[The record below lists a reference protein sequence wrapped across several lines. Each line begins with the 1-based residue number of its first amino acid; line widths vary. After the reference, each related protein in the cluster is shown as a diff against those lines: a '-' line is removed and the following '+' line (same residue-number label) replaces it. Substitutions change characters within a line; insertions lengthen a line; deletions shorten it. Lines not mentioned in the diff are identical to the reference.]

1 MDKQGKKSLIWAG
14 IAIAAA
20 LLSFV
25 AVSYAWE
32 SNANH
37 VSGNNM
43 LDMMGGKSMDVMHSQ
58 MTKNLEPELKKQM
71 EGMHEQCEKLH
82 DEAFEGEMMR

>member
-1 MDKQGKKSLIWAG
+1 MDKQGKKSVIWVG

-32 SNANH
+32 SNTNH
-37 VSGNNM
+37 VSDNSLM
-43 LDMMGGKSMDVMHSQ
+43 DMMGSKSMDVMHRQ
-58 MTKNLEPELKKQM
+58 MTKNLEPGLKKQM
-71 EGMHEQCEKLH
+71 DDMHEQCEKLH
-82 DEAFEGEMMR
+82 DEAFEEKMMR